1 MLQEPPV
8 SAAYEVAEQP
18 LFFETEG
25 IESTYEFEISLK
37 RETESKYWNRNLYSM
52 YSSIATYL

>member
-1 MLQEPPV
+1 M

-37 RETESKYWNRNLYSM
+37 REMESKN
-52 YSSIATYL
+52 